1 MQEKT
6 FDEMAAAY
14 LPDYSNP
21 RHRKEIFLDMLKEAG
36 VTKYVKKLRKK
47 EHVRLD
53 MQFTLRE
60 MYVIYRRL
68 GWIPAT

>member
-1 MQEKT
+1 MQLKT

-21 RHRKEIFLDMLKEAG
+21 RYRKEIFLDMLKEAG

-68 GWIPAT
+68 GWPDVT